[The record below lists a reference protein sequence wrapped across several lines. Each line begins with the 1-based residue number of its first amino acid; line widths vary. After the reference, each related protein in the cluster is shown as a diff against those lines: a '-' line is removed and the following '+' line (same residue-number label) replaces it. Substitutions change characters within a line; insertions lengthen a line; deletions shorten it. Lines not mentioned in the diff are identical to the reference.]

1 MCNLPPGRN
10 NQRREGKVDAATAVS
25 FLPPPRLP
33 NPNSIAGQLTIGVAT
48 FFRPLGHSDFGR
60 NAHVLLVLPD
70 AASFSSRR
78 GSLKLYLLVRGG
90 DGDDF
95 LPSLDVIVTSPEGE
109 GRGELE

>member
-25 FLPPPRLP
+25 FLLVPRLP

-60 NAHVLLVLPD
+60 NANVVLVLPECTADD
-70 AASFSSRR
+70 AAPFSSRQ
-78 GSLKLYLLVRGG
+78 GSLKMYLLAEAETEK
-90 DGDDF
+90 
-95 LPSLDVIVTSPEGE
+95 VTRFFCLRSTSS
-109 GRGELE
+109 